1 MRTRRPG
8 SGANLARTGPS
19 MSWDE
24 WQTEHGK
31 RPTTTAGRGPSGGA
45 FQATQMGTQMA
56 PHSNI
61 EYSRHPIKA
70 EMARPISTF
79 PAELT
84 KAGLTEA
91 QVQAA
96 MSGRQPLNTSQK
108 SAFKKYLQ
116 RLGGKGP
123 SAKIALPLLLAM
135 GMFGMMGNNQG
146 MQNAA

>member
-1 MRTRRPG
+1 
-8 SGANLARTGPS
+8 
-19 MSWDE
+19 
-24 WQTEHGK
+24 
-31 RPTTTAGRGPSGGA
+31 
-45 FQATQMGTQMA
+45 
-56 PHSNI
+56 
-61 EYSRHPIKA
+61 
-70 EMARPISTF
+70 MARPISTF

-96 MSGRQPLNTSQK
+96 MSGRQPLNTYQK

-135 GMFGMMGNNQG
+135 GMFGMMGSFISRRICPKHWCFWLGKWRKMGQYWPK
-146 MQNAA
+146 